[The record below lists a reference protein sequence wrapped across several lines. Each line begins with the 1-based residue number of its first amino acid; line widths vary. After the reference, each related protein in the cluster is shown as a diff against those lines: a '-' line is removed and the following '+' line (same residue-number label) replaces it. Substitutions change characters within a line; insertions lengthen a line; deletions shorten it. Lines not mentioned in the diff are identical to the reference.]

1 MNYLSAAIKF
11 DQSYFSIPIIESNE
25 KLIDVESVLASQCQ
39 VVFNRDLTSTGQE
52 RLFVLRQSLVTPLLL
67 AAQEFNSLG
76 YQLRLEC
83 CYRSLADQ
91 RQMYEQSVID
101 TIKQYPG
108 LSRDEIIQIAGI
120 LLASTPNT
128 AAHLSGCAVDVTLL
142 TLDNQTVDFGAQY
155 LQSGERSVTDFPNL
169 TEEIKNNRILLC
181 SVMEKYGFANYP
193 YEFWHF
199 CQGDKIEA
207 RVHGKNHAIYGP
219 AIFDHETQI
228 TTPVANADQAFNI
241 EHLFL

>member
-25 KLIDVESVLASQCQ
+25 KLIDIESILTPQCQ

-52 RLFVLRQSLVTPLLL
+52 RLFVLRQNLVTPLLL

-91 RQMYEQSVID
+91 RHMYEQSVID
-101 TIKQYPG
+101 TIKKYPK
-108 LSRDEIIQIAGI
+108 LSRDKIIQIAGVMI
-120 LLASTPNT
+120 ASTPDT
-128 AAHLSGCAVDVTLL
+128 AAHISGCAIDLSLL
-142 TLDNQTVDFGAQY
+142 TLDNQIVDLGQKY
-155 LQSGERSVTDFPNL
+155 LQSATNFPNL
-169 TEEIKNNRILLC
+169 SPEVKNNRQLLC
-181 SVMEKYGFANYP
+181 SIMDKYGFANYP

-207 RVHGKNHAIYGP
+207 RIHGRDHAIYGP
-219 AIFDHETQI
+219 VLFDPETQI
-228 TTPVANADQAFNI
+228 TTPVANANQTFNVK
-241 EHLFL
+241 HLL